1 MEQMLATFHSLNGEL
16 NKIHKEACTD
26 VSVQQSTIM
35 HEIQMRNEP
44 SMQETARGL
53 GMDITTFSRQ
63 VQTLVNG
70 GYVKRRPY
78 PGDRRIQI
86 LSLTDKGT
94 KKVKQIDEK
103 ILEQMNEALASMG
116 EFEQEI
122 IVRSLSEL
130 QRILGGNE
138 E

>member
-1 MEQMLATFHSLNGEL
+1 MEQLLATFHSLNGEL
-16 NKIHKEACTD
+16 NKIHKEACTEI
-26 VSVQQSTIM
+26 SVQQSTIM
-35 HEIQMRNEP
+35 HEIQSRNEP

-70 GYVKRRPY
+70 GYVKRKPY

-86 LSLTDKGT
+86 LSLTDKGS
-94 KKVKQIDEK
+94 KKVQQVDADILKQMK
-103 ILEQMNEALASMG
+103 EALASMG

-122 IVRSLSEL
+122 IIRSLRQL
-130 QRILGGNE
+130 HRILGGNSG
-138 E
+138 